1 MELRM
6 RSALLLV
13 DVINHM
19 EFEGGQLLLAQAMA
33 MAPHLLA
40 LRQKARRAQVPVIYA
55 NDNFGQWHS
64 NASKITQYCCARGR
78 RGARFTRALA
88 PGEREYFVLKA
99 KNSAFYC
106 TALDPLLKTL
116 KVDRLIV
123 TGLTAENCVLFSAH
137 DAYLRDY
144 KVLVPSDCVAS
155 QTPEATERALAQM
168 RASLKADTRPS
179 TELKLARHRPPS
191 PGR

>member
-1 MELRM
+1 M
-6 RSALLLV
+6 RAALLLV

-19 EFEGGQLLLAQAMA
+19 EFEGGELLLPQAMA
-33 MAPHLLA
+33 MAPQLVA

-64 NASKITQYCCARGR
+64 NADRITEFCSAPRR
-78 RGARFTRALA
+78 RGSRFSRALA
-88 PGEREYFVLKA
+88 PGQRDFFVLKA
-99 KNSAFYC
+99 KNSAFFC
-106 TALDPLLKTL
+106 TSLEPLLDSL
-116 KVDRLIV
+116 KVDELIV

-144 KVLVPSDCVAS
+144 RVRVPADCVAS
-155 QTPEATERALAQM
+155 KTVEATERALAQM

-179 TELKLARHRPPS
+179 TGLRLAPARR
-191 PGR
+191 RKR